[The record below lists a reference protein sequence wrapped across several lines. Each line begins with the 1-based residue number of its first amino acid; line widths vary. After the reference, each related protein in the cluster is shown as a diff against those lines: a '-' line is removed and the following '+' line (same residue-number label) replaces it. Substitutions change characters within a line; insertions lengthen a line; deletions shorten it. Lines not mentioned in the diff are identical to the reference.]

1 MMMLV
6 SVERLKLR
14 RMRIRNDVSFDRNG
28 ARRPERVEDLEAL
41 DEDLRE
47 LNKQIEEA
55 ETK

>member
-14 RMRIRNDVSFDRNG
+14 GMRIRNDVSFDRNA

-55 ETK
+55 ETE